1 MLRRTIAAALV
12 VLVATTL
19 EWTGVLR
26 PIENRLTAARMDV
39 HERAPTGDLV
49 IVDIDAKSIAAM
61 GSWPWPRRVYAQL
74 IDKLGALGAGEVAI
88 DVDFSAPSNPVDD
101 AALETALKQAGG
113 GVVLAAFAQ
122 RLTGAA
128 DAAPVYNR
136 PLDRFSRNAWD
147 ASVNVRPD
155 ADGQVRSFGYGLIVD
170 GQAVPSMPAILAG
183 GLGEAGQEFAIDFS
197 IDMGAVARV
206 SLVDVL
212 NGGVGR
218 SRIAGKKVIVGAQ
231 AVELRDF
238 FSVPVAGTV
247 SGALLQAAA
256 TETLLQ
262 GRVLRETSP
271 AVTFAGMVVIAIAAF
286 AFAIGRMRW
295 WLVLAG
301 LFAAAVAIEAMA
313 VVIQAGSALVVNTVP
328 WHIALAATAIVV
340 LVSEID
346 FRQLLQT
353 MWRVRASNAEALLTK
368 VVADS
373 FAGVV
378 VVDQN
383 GTIRAASRS
392 AAELLGRQRPLT
404 GLKAREV
411 LPAELNAGV
420 EAALAVA
427 GFERGIRRPS
437 IVLLKRGD
445 GDVRAIEYVTTV
457 SEIESEP
464 DDSGGTKTTHHV
476 ASLTFTDVTE
486 QRAAETKIARLARFD
501 SLTELPN
508 RNQIIERLEEVFT
521 SQRTRLRASAIVCFD
536 LDGLKGIN
544 DTLGHHNGDLVLR
557 TVAARAAN
565 LLPHDAIVARFG
577 GDEYVALFSGEK
589 AGDDA
594 VAFATHIVAAVAKPL
609 ELDGRPVRIGASAG
623 VALADSRDKGPDD
636 ILKRA
641 DAALA
646 RAKARGGN
654 SFVVFERTI
663 MRELVERQRFEDDL
677 GHALERGQFEVWYQP
692 QIDLSSKRM
701 TGVEALLR
709 WRHPV
714 RGLVSPEEF
723 IPVAEAM
730 GFIDRIGAWALE
742 TACAEVVGWPGAIRL
757 AVNVSSAQFAVR
769 DVAEIV
775 SRALALTAI
784 APARLDLEI
793 TESLFMQPSRTV
805 AATLARLRSLGVGIA
820 LDDFGTGYSSL
831 SYIQKFPI
839 TKIKLDQS
847 FVAGLPENTGSAAIV
862 RAVASLAKDLKLHL
876 NAEGV
881 ENAAQV
887 AFLSSL
893 GVDEVQGY
901 LFGKPQPASEI
912 VHLLNQSAELERLR
926 A

>member
-1 MLRRTIAAALV
+1 MLRRTIAAVLV
-12 VLVATTL
+12 VLVPMAL

-26 PIENRLTAARMDV
+26 PVEDRLTAARMEA
-39 HERAPTGDLV
+39 HQRAPTGDLV
-49 IVDIDAKSIAAM
+49 IVDIDSKSIAAM

-74 IDKLGALGAGEVAI
+74 IDKLVALGAAEVAL

-101 AALETALKQAGG
+101 DALEAALKRAGG
-113 GVVLAAFAQ
+113 GVILAAFAQ
-122 RLTGAA
+122 RLTGSV

-136 PLDRFSRNAWD
+136 PLDRFSRNSWV

-155 ADGQVRSFGYGLIVD
+155 PDGQIRSFAHGLIVD
-170 GQAVPSMPAILAG
+170 GQVVPSVPAVLAG
-183 GLGEAGQEFAIDFS
+183 GLGEAGQGFAIDFS
-197 IDMGAVARV
+197 IDTGAIDRV

-212 NGGVGR
+212 HDAVGR

-238 FSVPVAGTV
+238 FSVPVAGTI

-262 GRVLRETSP
+262 GRVLHETGLP
-271 AVTFAGMVVIAIAAF
+271 VTLAGLILIAIAAF
-286 AFAIGRMRW
+286 AIGRVRW
-295 WLVLAG
+295 LRVLAG
-301 LFAAAVAIEAMA
+301 LFATAVTVEAVA
-313 VVIQAGSALVVNTVP
+313 VVLQATSALVVNTVP
-328 WHIALAATAIVV
+328 WHLALATTAIVV
-340 LVSEID
+340 LLSEID

-353 MWRVRASNAEALLTK
+353 MWRVRASNAEALLSK
-368 VVADS
+368 VVADN

-383 GTIRAASRS
+383 GKIRAASRS
-392 AAELLGRQRPLT
+392 ASELLGYRRELT
-404 GLKAREV
+404 GAKARDV
-411 LPAELNAGV
+411 LPPELNAGV

-437 IVLLKRGD
+437 VVSLRRGD
-445 GDVRAIEYVTTV
+445 GEVRAIEYVTTV
-457 SEIESEP
+457 SEVESEP
-464 DDSGGTKTTHHV
+464 ADSGGGKTTQHV

-486 QRAAETKIARLARFD
+486 QRAAEAKIAHLARFD

-508 RNQIIERLEEVFT
+508 RNQLIEHLGEVFT
-521 SQRTRLRASAIVCFD
+521 SDQTRLRASAIVRFD
-536 LDGLKGIN
+536 LDGLKSVN
-544 DTLGHHNGDLVLR
+544 DTLGHHVGDLVLR
-557 TVAARAAN
+557 NVAMQAAN
-565 LLPHDAIVARFG
+565 LLPHDAMVARFG
-577 GDEYVALFSGEK
+577 GDEYVALFSGER

-594 VAFATHIVAAVAKPL
+594 VAFATHIVTAVGRPL
-609 ELDGRPVRIGASAG
+609 ELDGRRVRIGASAG

-641 DAALA
+641 DVALG
-646 RAKARGGN
+646 RAKSNGGN
-654 SFVVFERTI
+654 GFVVFERTI
-663 MRELVERQRFEDDL
+663 LHELVERQRFEDDL
-677 GHALERGQFEVWYQP
+677 GQALDRGEFEVWYQP
-692 QIDLSSKRM
+692 QVDLRSKRL

-714 RGLVSPEEF
+714 RGMVSPEAF
-723 IPVAEAM
+723 IPVAEAT
-730 GFIDRIGAWALE
+730 GVIDRLGEWALQ
-742 TACAEVVGWPGAIRL
+742 TACAEVVGWPGSVRL
-757 AVNVSSAQFAVR
+757 AVNVSSAQFAQR
-769 DVAEIV
+769 DMAEVV
-775 SRALALTAI
+775 SRVLERTAI
-784 APARLDLEI
+784 PPARLDLEI
-793 TESLFMQPSRTV
+793 TESLFMQPNKIV
-805 AATLARLRSLGVGIA
+805 EATLARLRSFGVGIA
-820 LDDFGTGYSSL
+820 LDDFGTGFSSL

-881 ENAAQV
+881 ETEAQV

-901 LFGKPQPASEI
+901 LFGKPQPASDI
-912 VHLLNQSAELERLR
+912 VHFLRQSAEIARLI

>member
-1 MLRRTIAAALV
+1 MLRRAIAAILV
-12 VLVATTL
+12 VLVSVAF
-19 EWTGVLR
+19 EWSGALR
-26 PIENRLTAARMDV
+26 PIEDWLTATRMEI
-39 HERAPTGDLV
+39 HTRAPTGDVV

-74 IDKLGALGAGEVAI
+74 IDKLVALGAAEVAL

-101 AALETALKQAGG
+101 AALEAALKHAGG
-113 GVVLAAFAQ
+113 SVILAAFAQ

-136 PLDRFSRNAWD
+136 PLERFSANSWV

-155 ADGQVRSFGYGLIVD
+155 PDGQVRSFGYGLIVD
-170 GQAVPSMPAILAG
+170 GGVVPSMPAVLAG

-197 IDMGAVARV
+197 IDTGAIERI

-212 NGGVGR
+212 HDGIPR

-238 FSVPVAGTV
+238 FAVPVAGTI

-262 GRVLRETSP
+262 GRVLHETGSLI
-271 AVTFAGMVVIAIAAF
+271 TLAGLVLIAIAAF
-286 AFAIGRMRW
+286 AIGRVRW
-295 WLVLAG
+295 SLMLAG
-301 LFAAAVAIEAMA
+301 LFSAAVGVEALA
-313 VVIQAGSALVVNTVP
+313 VVIQDRFALAVNTVP
-328 WHIALAATAIVV
+328 WHLALATTAIIV

-353 MWRVRASNAEALLTK
+353 MWRVRASNAEALLSK
-368 VVADS
+368 VVADN

-378 VVDQN
+378 VVDEN
-383 GTIRAASRS
+383 GKIRAASQS
-392 AAELLGRQRPLT
+392 ASELLGFQRGLT
-404 GLKAREV
+404 GSKAREV
-411 LPAELNAGV
+411 LPRELLAGV

-427 GFERGIRRPS
+427 GFERGIRRPNTVS
-437 IVLLKRGD
+437 LRRGD
-445 GDVRAIEYVTTV
+445 GEMRAIEYITTV
-457 SEIESEP
+457 SQIENEP
-464 DDSGGTKTTHHV
+464 ADSGSKTTHRV

-486 QRAAETKIARLARFD
+486 QKAAEAKIAYLARFD

-521 SQRTRLRASAIVCFD
+521 SRETSLRASAIVCFD
-536 LDGLKGIN
+536 LDGMKNIN
-544 DTLGHHNGDLVLR
+544 DTLGHHIGDLVLR
-557 TVAARAAN
+557 HVAAMAAN
-565 LLPHDAIVARFG
+565 LLPHDAMVARFG
-577 GDEYVALFSGEK
+577 GDEYVALFSGER

-594 VAFATHIVAAVAKPL
+594 LAFATNMVAAARKPF
-609 ELDGRPVRIGASAG
+609 ELDGRQVKIGVSAG

-641 DAALA
+641 DVALY
-646 RAKARGGN
+646 RVKANGGN
-654 SFVVFERTI
+654 GLVVFERTLL
-663 MRELVERQRFEDDL
+663 RELVERQRFEDDL
-677 GHALERGQFEVWYQP
+677 AQALDRGEFEVWYQP
-692 QIDLSSKRM
+692 QIELRTNRL

-709 WRHPV
+709 WRHPE
-714 RGLVSPEEF
+714 RGMVSPEAF
-723 IPVAEAM
+723 IPVAETI
-730 GFIDRIGAWALE
+730 GFIDKLGEWALE
-742 TACAEVVGWPGAIRL
+742 TACREVVGWRGSIRL
-757 AVNVSSAQFAVR
+757 AVNVSSVQFARR
-769 DVAEIV
+769 DMAEIV
-775 SRALALTAI
+775 SRVLASTAI
-784 APARLDLEI
+784 PPSRLDLEI
-793 TESLFMQPSRTV
+793 TESLFMQPSKIV
-805 AATLARLRSLGVGIA
+805 EDTLGRLRSLGVGIA

-847 FVAGLPENTGSAAIV
+847 FVADLPENAGSAAIV
-862 RAVASLAKDLKLHL
+862 RAVASLAKDLGLHL

-881 ENAAQV
+881 ETAAQV

-901 LFGKPQPASEI
+901 LFGRPQPASEI
-912 VHLLNQSAELERLR
+912 VHLLSQSPDIVRLR